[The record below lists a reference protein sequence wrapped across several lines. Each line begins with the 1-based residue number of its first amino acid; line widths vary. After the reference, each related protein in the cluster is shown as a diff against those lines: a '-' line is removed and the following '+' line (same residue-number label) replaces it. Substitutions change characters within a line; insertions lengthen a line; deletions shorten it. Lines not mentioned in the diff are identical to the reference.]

1 MGYSGLVTLHFFWQ
15 PVTVI
20 NFSDI
25 DETMESVNK
34 IDIHEGDGTT
44 EATALW
50 KILNDKYFNQLKVNY
65 SYLWSEHPLSV
76 GFVKILCH
84 SIVVLSN
91 LNVFYYPQSS

>member
-1 MGYSGLVTLHFFWQ
+1 MGYPGLVTLHFFWQ

-50 KILNDKYFNQLKVNY
+50 KILNDISTNWKL
-65 SYLWSEHPLSV
+65 L
-76 GFVKILCH
+76 IL
-84 SIVVLSN
+84 IFEANIL
-91 LNVFYYPQSS
+91 

>member
-1 MGYSGLVTLHFFWQ
+1 MGYSGLVILHFFWQ

-34 IDIHEGDGTT
+34 IDIHESDEAT

-50 KILNDKYFNQLKVNY
+50 RTLKD
-65 SYLWSEHPLSV
+65 
-76 GFVKILCH
+76 
-84 SIVVLSN
+84 
-91 LNVFYYPQSS
+91 

>member
-1 MGYSGLVTLHFFWQ
+1 MVFSSTVQKYWPCHNWVNFYVSHVTK
-15 PVTVI
+15 TYCN

-50 KILNDKYFNQLKVNY
+50 KILNDISTNWKLI
-65 SYLWSEHPLSV
+65 
-76 GFVKILCH
+76 ILIFEA
-84 SIVVLSN
+84 SIL
-91 LNVFYYPQSS
+91 

>member
-1 MGYSGLVTLHFFWQ
+1 MIFIWATYHITNCN
-15 PVTVI
+15 

-50 KILNDKYFNQLKVNY
+50 KILNDISTNWKLI
-65 SYLWSEHPLSV
+65 
-76 GFVKILCH
+76 IL
-84 SIVVLSN
+84 IFEANIL
-91 LNVFYYPQSS
+91 